1 LSRRTEELE
10 DSEKEEKKEP
20 IILKLGL
27 MNKEHHHAKLGVKE
41 ASK

>member
-1 LSRRTEELE
+1 LE